1 MITVIGILVGAIII
15 AIVWMCVYFGQEIHD
30 VMAEMRARTGGYYH
44 TPYEKDRVTYSQYY
58 DRSYTKT
65 ERERATETIRELISE
80 REQTK
85 DVIRELD
92 GKLEEG
98 LLLIEAMDKRG
109 IRGGKIPH
117 APTPSEEDWDN
128 WKNSLCTECLE
139 KIEKEEEE

>member
-1 MITVIGILVGAIII
+1 MITIIGILVGAIIVGFI
-15 AIVWMCVYFGQEIHD
+15 WIVVHFNQEIS
-30 VMAEMRARTGGYYH
+30 EIRANRQASNH
-44 TPYEKDRVTYSQYY
+44 ITYSQYY
-58 DRSYTKT
+58 KSNSVKS
-65 ERERATETIRELISE
+65 ECERATETIRELVSE

-117 APTPSEEDWDN
+117 APTPSEEDWNN

-139 KIEKEEEE
+139 KIEKEKEDEERPSLQLNQ